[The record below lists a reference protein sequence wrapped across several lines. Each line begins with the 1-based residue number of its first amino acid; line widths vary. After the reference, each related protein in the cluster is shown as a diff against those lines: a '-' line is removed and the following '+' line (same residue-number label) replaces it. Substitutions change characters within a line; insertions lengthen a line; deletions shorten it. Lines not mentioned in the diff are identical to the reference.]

1 MAGLNFEN
9 IGDKFLEVINTKEW
23 NDIQEKFNDCVDIFV
38 LGHGGNLGVADNAA
52 TDISRLSNGTKNA
65 QAPGS
70 AIVATSLINDSS
82 FDDWMVHWVRQ
93 RTVSQTPE
101 QLKKTLILG
110 ISSSGKSVDIMKALE
125 DGESRGMQ
133 IAMITSAPIPEKIN
147 NL

>member
-1 MAGLNFEN
+1 MHRHL
-9 IGDKFLEVINTKEW
+9 V
-23 NDIQEKFNDCVDIFV
+23 V
-38 LGHGGNLGVADNAA
+38 
-52 TDISRLSNGTKNA
+52 
-65 QAPGS
+65 

-110 ISSSGKSVDIMKALE
+110 ISSSGKSVDIMRALE

-133 IAMITSAPIPEKIN
+133 IAMITSGSNTRKN
-147 NL
+147 